1 MKRKSPLP
9 FTRRWTREQQ
19 REAIHSTAPVRWYHR
34 AGQIVLLAIV
44 IYGVLRA
51 LGVV

>member
-1 MKRKSPLP
+1 MKRKPPLP
-9 FTRRWTREQQ
+9 FSLRWAHEQH
-19 REAIHSTAPVRWYHR
+19 RAAIHGSAPVRWYHR

-44 IYGVLRA
+44 VYVVLRM